1 MNKVANDLQNFFR
14 YGTVVQK
21 FIIVNAAVFIVI
33 NVISLILFLSQSGLN
48 AANAILPWLAVPAD
62 LKELAYHPW
71 TLITYMFTHKG
82 LFHIFFN
89 MLLLYWGGLIFLEY
103 LGTRRLVATYF
114 LGGIAGAIM
123 YIAVFNLLPVFSSF
137 AIQSRAIGASAS
149 VLAIFIAIATYL
161 PNYTVNLMFF
171 GPTRLKYIALV
182 MVIID
187 LLSIEGGNAGG
198 HIAHLGGALYGF
210 VFSRQ
215 LQKGRDIGNWFNN
228 LLDTLANLNKPKSKL
243 KVAHKNV
250 NTGKQN
256 KADKNKADMQKRIDA
271 ILDKISQSG
280 YDSLSKEEKELLFN
294 YSKDV

>member
-1 MNKVANDLQNFFR
+1 MNKVANDLQNFYR

-21 FIIVNAAVFIVI
+21 FIIINAAVFIVVNI
-33 NVISLILFLSQSGLN
+33 ISLILFLTQSEFN

-71 TLITYMFTHKG
+71 TLLTYMFTHKG

-103 LGTRRLVATYF
+103 LGSRKLVATYF
-114 LGGIAGAIM
+114 LGGIAGALM
-123 YIAVFNLLPVFSSF
+123 YISVFNIVPVFSNF

-182 MVIID
+182 MVLID

-198 HIAHLGGALYGF
+198 HIAHIGGAIYGF
-210 VFSRQ
+210 VFSKQ
-215 LQKGRDIGNWFNN
+215 LQKGKDIGSWFNT
-228 LLDTLANLNKPKSKL
+228 LLDSLAILNKPKSKL
-243 KVAHKNV
+243 KVAHKNMR
-250 NTGKQN
+250 TSQPI
-256 KADKNKADMQKRIDA
+256 KAEKNKAEIQKRIDV

-280 YDSLSKEEKELLFN
+280 YESLSKDEKELLFN

>member
-1 MNKVANDLQNFFR
+1 MNKIVNDLQKFFR

-21 FIIVNAAVFIVI
+21 LITVNAAVFIVI
-33 NVISLILFLSQSGLN
+33 NIISLILFLTQSGFN

-62 LKELAYHPW
+62 LQELAFHPW
-71 TLITYMFTHKG
+71 TLLTYMFTHKG

-103 LGTRRLVATYF
+103 LGSRKLVTTYF
-114 LGGIAGAIM
+114 LGGISGAIM
-123 YIAVFNLLPVFSSF
+123 YIIVFNMVPVFSSL

-149 VLAIFIAIATYL
+149 VLAIFIAISTYL

-171 GPTRLKYIALV
+171 GPTRLKYIAIV
-182 MVIID
+182 MVLID

-198 HIAHLGGALYGF
+198 HIAHLGGAIYGF

-215 LQKGRDIGNWFNN
+215 LQKGRDISSWI
-228 LLDTLANLNKPKSKL
+228 DTLLKSLAKLNKPKSKL

-250 NTGKQN
+250 RVTQQTKVE
-256 KADKNKADMQKRIDA
+256 KNKAEIQKRIDT

-280 YDSLSKEEKELLFN
+280 YESLSKEEKELLFN
-294 YSKDV
+294 YSKDI

>member
-1 MNKVANDLQNFFR
+1 MNKIANDLQNFFR

-33 NVISLILFLSQSGLN
+33 NIISLILFLSQSGFN

-71 TLITYMFTHKG
+71 TLLTYMFTHKG

-103 LGTRRLVATYF
+103 LGTRKLVATYF

-123 YIAVFNLLPVFSSF
+123 YIAVFNLLPVFSDY

-171 GPTRLKYIALV
+171 GPTRLKYIAIV
-182 MVIID
+182 MVLID

-198 HIAHLGGALYGF
+198 HIAHIGGALYGF
-210 VFSRQ
+210 VFSKQ
-215 LQKGRDIGNWFNN
+215 LQKGRDIGSWFNT
-228 LLDTLANLNKPKSKL
+228 LLDSLANLNKPKSKL

-250 NTGKQN
+250 HNAQPSKKD
-256 KADKNKADMQKRIDA
+256 KAEIQKRIDA

-280 YDSLSKEEKELLFN
+280 YESLSKEEKEMLFN